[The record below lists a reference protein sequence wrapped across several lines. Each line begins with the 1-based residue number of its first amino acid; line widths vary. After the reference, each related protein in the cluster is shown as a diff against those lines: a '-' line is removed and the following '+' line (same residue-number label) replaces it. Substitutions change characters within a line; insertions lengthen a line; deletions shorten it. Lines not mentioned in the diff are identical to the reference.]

1 VAGEVAY
8 AAGTL
13 DSGLVLEVLE
23 ILKLARDSGRKT
35 FWDWVATSEES
46 GVVLSIHIGRNGGPC
61 FLDDGSHYLM
71 NGEIR
76 STAVLYWMAIDPNS
90 RTF

>member
-1 VAGEVAY
+1 MAGEVAY

-23 ILKLARDSGRKT
+23 ILKLARDSGRII

-46 GVVLSIHIGRNGGPC
+46 GVVLSIHVGRIGGPC
-61 FLDDGSHYLM
+61 FLADGSHYEWRNPIYGCPLLDG
-71 NGEIR
+71 N
-76 STAVLYWMAIDPNS
+76 
-90 RTF
+90 

>member
-1 VAGEVAY
+1 MAGEVAY

-23 ILKLARDSGRKT
+23 ILKLARDSGRII

-46 GVVLSIHIGRNGGPC
+46 GVVLSIGRIGSPY
-61 FLDDGSHYLM
+61 FL
-71 NGEIR
+71 E
-76 STAVLYWMAIDPNS
+76 DPL
-90 RTF
+90 

>member
-1 VAGEVAY
+1 MAGEVAY

-23 ILKLARDSGRKT
+23 ILKLARDSGRII

-46 GVVLSIHIGRNGGPC
+46 GVVM
-61 FLDDGSHYLM
+61 F
-71 NGEIR
+71 
-76 STAVLYWMAIDPNS
+76 
-90 RTF
+90 